1 MPLSSPNQ
9 PTAAMSVA
17 AGMLVGTVFQQ
28 PLSHKLVLLAR
39 GSRWNSR
46 SSQFSHSYLSSWH
59 PSCNPNCCYFFA
71 QKKNATVKP
80 FVVQRKTF
88 KYVVSSPVKPL
99 FLVFH
104 IKGRWDSYGFIMIHL
119 FISYSLLS
127 TNIHSYHLI
136 SMNIHEYQMILTIV
150 NIVSHRIVNIGS
162 PETLHDLHDPTAC
175 SLTAARCLSS
185 EARNLDNCSSCRL
198 ISWIQPPN
206 RTKLELGW

>member
-71 QKKNATVKP
+71 QKKRQQSNLLWYNEKHSNMW
-80 FVVQRKTF
+80 FH
-88 KYVVSSPVKPL
+88 PL
-99 FLVFH
+99 LNHCF
-104 IKGRWDSYGFIMIHL
+104 WC
-119 FISYSLLS
+119 FISKGDE
-127 TNIHSYHLI
+127 IHTDSSWFIYSYHIHYYPLIFTHIISYPWI
-136 SMNIHEYQMILTIV
+136 SMNIK
-150 NIVSHRIVNIGS
+150 
-162 PETLHDLHDPTAC
+162 
-175 SLTAARCLSS
+175 
-185 EARNLDNCSSCRL
+185 
-198 ISWIQPPN
+198 WF
-206 RTKLELGW
+206 